1 MTEKVVRMKGEPP
14 HEARRFYLPVFG
26 KFLLSFILAAAWFS
40 FSLWLSRPWINDL
53 SAYIGSVAAVIL
65 ILFIAL
71 IPGFLNMFLMFS
83 LILDKPPAI
92 HLDIDYPP
100 ITVLIAAYNEEDS
113 LTETFRGLRE
123 SDYPSPIEVIF
134 VNDGSTDA
142 TVEEARRFGPS
153 DIIILNVE
161 HGGKA
166 KALTQGLERVSNEVI
181 VSIDADTFLHH
192 EALRRIVA
200 RLIEQPDNHA
210 AVAGCVLA
218 RNSRD
223 TFMTRMQ
230 EWDYFAAIN
239 SVKRQQ
245 SLYRGT
251 LVAEGAFSA
260 FYKKYLLETGGW
272 PNVIG
277 EDIVMTWAL
286 LAKGYIVTFESTAV
300 GFTNVPTTLKGF
312 YRQRR
317 RWARGMIEGLKLHG
331 WIGKWSRPRLAEIFV
346 SIDFIFPFLDT
357 FYTLIFIP
365 GIFLAFTGRFFIV
378 GPLTLLV
385 LPITFLIL
393 FVMYFKER
401 KVFDELKLHVRK
413 NPFGIFFYAAVYQ
426 LIMSPVCV
434 VGYFQEI
441 FGLAKRW

>member
-1 MTEKVVRMKGEPP
+1 MGAKHAQMKGEPP
-14 HEARRFYLPVFG
+14 HASRRFYLPVFG
-26 KFLLSFILAAAWFS
+26 KFAISYLLAVAWFG
-40 FSLWLSRPWINDL
+40 LSVRLSIPWINDL
-53 SAYIGSVAAVIL
+53 SAYVGAFGAIIM

-83 LILDKPPAI
+83 LLLDKPQALN
-92 HLDIDYPP
+92 LDINYPP
-100 ITVLIAAYNEEDS
+100 ITILIAAYNEELS
-113 LTETFRGLRE
+113 LGETFRSLRE
-123 SDYPSPIEVIF
+123 SDYPGPIEAILID
-134 VNDGSTDA
+134 DGSTDG
-142 TVEEARRFGPS
+142 TLDEARKHGPAGL
-153 DIIILNVE
+153 IVETVE

-166 KALTQGLERVSNEVI
+166 KALTAGLARATHDI
-181 VSIDADTFLHH
+181 VLTIDADTFLQH
-192 EALRRIVA
+192 EALRRIIA
-200 RLIEQPDNHA
+200 RLLEHPETHA

-223 TFMTRMQ
+223 NLMTRMQ

-245 SLYRGT
+245 SLYQGT

-260 FYKKYLLETGGW
+260 FFKKYLIETGGW

-277 EDIVMTWAL
+277 EDIVLTWDL
-286 LAKGYIVTFESTAV
+286 LKKGYVVAFEPTAV
-300 GFTNVPTTLKGF
+300 GFTNVPINLKGF

-317 RWARGMIEGLKLHG
+317 RWARGMIEGLRLHG
-331 WIGKWSRPRLAEIFV
+331 WIGKWKRLRLAELFV
-346 SIDFIFPFLDT
+346 TIDFVFPFLDT
-357 FYTLIFIP
+357 FYTLVFIP
-365 GIFLAFTGRFFIV
+365 GIFLALTGRFFIV

-401 KVFDELKLHVRK
+401 RIFDELGLKVRK
-413 NPFGIFFYAAVYQ
+413 NPLGIFFYAAFYQ

-441 FGLAKRW
+441 FGLNKKW